1 MSVFA
6 AVLLV
11 WIRSFGIPSDAVQI
25 FGWLWLGTIAWNIEA
40 PPRQHLGFVRDWW
53 IPLAGLVVYF
63 YTRGLADEFGFAA
76 HIQMPITVDTWL
88 GGGELPS
95 YQLQEALCGNPCDPS
110 SDPRW
115 YDLMFTTVYTTH
127 FVFGLILAVVLW
139 LRSRNEWL
147 KWMRRYIG
155 ANALALV
162 FYIVY
167 PMAPPWMAWEEGY
180 LPHEVLRI
188 THRGWSD
195 VGLGRFHLVLQ
206 GVGNPVAAMP
216 SLHAGMAFMIAVYGI
231 LRLRSAW
238 RWLLL
243 LYPFLMSFGLVY
255 YGEHYVI
262 DILAGFA
269 LAAVVLGACSWWE
282 KIRGD

>member
-1 MSVFA
+1 MTAFSL
-6 AVLLV
+6 LLV
-11 WIRSFGIPSDAVQI
+11 FWVTTFGVPSDAVQI

-53 IPLAGLVVYF
+53 VPLAALVVYF
-63 YTRGLADEFGFAA
+63 YSRGLADEFGLPA
-76 HIQMPITVDTWL
+76 HIQMPITVDLWL

-95 YQLQEALCGNPCDPS
+95 YRLQEALCGSPCDPS

-115 YDLMFTTVYTTH
+115 YDLMLTSVYTTH
-127 FVFGLILAVVLW
+127 FVFGLTLAVVLW
-139 LRSRNEWL
+139 VRSRTEWL

-155 ANALALV
+155 ANAAALV
-162 FYIVY
+162 VYILY

-180 LPHEVLRI
+180 LAHEVHRI
-188 THRGWSD
+188 TSRGWAD
-195 VGLGRFHLVLQ
+195 TDLGRFHLVLQ

-231 LRLRSAW
+231 LRLRSMW

-243 LYPFLMSFGLVY
+243 IYPFLMSFGLVY

-269 LAAVVLGACSWWE
+269 LAAAVLGACSWWE

>member
-1 MSVFA
+1 V
-6 AVLLV
+6 
-11 WIRSFGIPSDAVQI
+11 
-25 FGWLWLGTIAWNIEA
+25 
-40 PPRQHLGFVRDWW
+40 
-53 IPLAGLVVYF
+53 PLAALVVYF
-63 YTRGLADEFGFAA
+63 YSRGLADEFGFAA
-76 HIQMPITVDTWL
+76 HIQMPITVDLWL

-95 YQLQEALCGNPCDPS
+95 YRLQEALCGSPCDPS

-115 YDLMFTTVYTTH
+115 YDLGLTTLYTTH
-127 FVFGLILAVVLW
+127 FVFGLTLAVVLW
-139 LRSRNEWL
+139 VRSRTEWL

-155 ANALALV
+155 ANAAALV
-162 FYIVY
+162 VYVLY

-180 LPHEVLRI
+180 LTHEVHRI
-188 THRGWSD
+188 TSRGWSD
-195 VGLGRFHLVLQ
+195 TDLGRFHLVLQ

-216 SLHAGMAFMIAVYGI
+216 SLHAGIAFMIALYGI
-231 LRLRSAW
+231 QRLRTVW

-243 LYPFLMSFGLVY
+243 TYPLLMSFALVY

-269 LAAVVLGACSWWE
+269 LAAAVLGACSWWE